1 MQAPHIPVLFSQTI
15 AAFSQLE
22 DGYVIDCTLG
32 YGGHSEGILTANP
45 YLKLIACDRDAEAI
59 EFSRER
65 LSKFKDRIEIHKAKF
80 SEILEIL
87 PEQKLRA
94 VRGILADIGVSS
106 LQLDK
111 NCRGFST
118 KSDALDMRMDAGAAL
133 DAAYVVNS
141 YSQADLARIFH
152 EYGEL
157 TNANAI
163 ASRIANARAN
173 APLTSAKALANLIG
187 TKSIKG
193 RSISTATL
201 AFQAIRIEVNDELG
215 ELRRLLTLI
224 EQKSRDSILTN
235 ATVAIISF
243 HSLEDR
249 IVKERFRAWERDCVC
264 PSEFMRCEC
273 GGGHSLGK
281 ILTKSP
287 IIADAQEL
295 AQNSRA
301 ASAKLR
307 IFRLK

>member
-1 MQAPHIPVLFSQTI
+1 M
-15 AAFSQLE
+15 
-22 DGYVIDCTLG
+22 
-32 YGGHSEGILTANP
+32 TANP
-45 YLKLIACDRDAEAI
+45 RLKLIACDRDAEAI

-94 VRGILADIGVSS
+94 VHGILADIGVSS
-106 LQLDK
+106 LHLDK
-111 NCRGFST
+111 NSRGFST
-118 KSDALDMRMDAGAAL
+118 KSDALDMRMDESATL
-133 DAAYVVNS
+133 DAAYVVNR
-141 YSQADLARIFH
+141 YSQADLARIFK

-163 ASRIANARAN
+163 AAKIATARTNAL
-173 APLTSAKALANLIG
+173 LTSAKALANLIG

-201 AFQAIRIEVNDELG
+201 AFQAIRIEVNNELG
-215 ELRRLLTLI
+215 ELKSLLTLI

-235 ATVAIISF
+235 ANVAIISF

-249 IVKERFRAWERDCVC
+249 IVKEQFRAWERDCVC

-287 IIADAQEL
+287 ITADAQEL

-307 IFRLK
+307 IFWLK

>member
-1 MQAPHIPVLFSQTI
+1 MQVPHIPVLFSQTI
-15 AAFSQLE
+15 AAFAGLE
-22 DGYVIDCTLG
+22 DGYVLDWTLG

-45 YLKLIACDRDAEAI
+45 RLKLIACDRDAEAI

-65 LSKFKDRIEIHKAKF
+65 LSKFNDRVEIHKAKF
-80 SEILEIL
+80 SEILKIL

-106 LQLDK
+106 LQLNK

-133 DAAYVVNS
+133 DAAYVVNR
-141 YSQADLARIFH
+141 YSQAELARIFR
-152 EYGEL
+152 EYAEL

-163 ASRIANARAN
+163 ASKIAAARAN

-187 TKSIKG
+187 TKPAKG
-193 RSISTATL
+193 RSISLAAL
-201 AFQAIRIEVNDELG
+201 AFQAIRIEVNNELG
-215 ELRRLLTLI
+215 ELKGLLDLI
-224 EQKSRDSILTN
+224 EQKSRDLILTN
-235 ATVAIISF
+235 ANVAIISF

-249 IVKERFRAWERDCVC
+249 IVKTRFKQWERSCIC
-264 PSEFMRCEC
+264 PSGVMRCEC
-273 GGGHSLGK
+273 GGDHSLGK

-287 IIADAQEL
+287 LTADAQEL

>member
-15 AAFSQLE
+15 AAFAGLE
-22 DGYVIDCTLG
+22 DGYVLDCTLG

-45 YLKLIACDRDAEAI
+45 RLKLIACDRDTEAI

-65 LSKFKDRIEIHKAKF
+65 LSKFKDRVEIHKAKF
-80 SEILEIL
+80 SEILKIL
-87 PEQKLRA
+87 PEQKLRS

-111 NCRGFST
+111 NSRGFST
-118 KSDALDMRMDAGAAL
+118 KSDVLDMRMDAGAAL
-133 DAAYVVNS
+133 DAVYVVNR
-141 YSQADLARIFH
+141 YSQAELARIFR
-152 EYGEL
+152 EYAEL

-163 ASRIANARAN
+163 ASKIATARAN

-187 TKSIKG
+187 TKPVKG
-193 RSISTATL
+193 RSISLAAL
-201 AFQAIRIEVNDELG
+201 AFQAVRIEVNNELG
-215 ELRRLLTLI
+215 ELKSLLDLI
-224 EQKSRDSILTN
+224 EQKSRDLILTN
-235 ATVAIISF
+235 ANVAIISF

-249 IVKERFRAWERDCVC
+249 IVKMRFKQWERGCIC
-264 PSEFMRCEC
+264 PSGVMRCEC
-273 GGGHSLGK
+273 GGDHSLGK

-287 IIADAQEL
+287 LTADAQEL

-307 IFRLK
+307 IFRLR

>member
-1 MQAPHIPVLFSQTI
+1 MQAPHIPVLFSQMIT
-15 AAFSQLE
+15 AFSQIE

-45 YLKLIACDRDAEAI
+45 HLKLIACDRDAEAV

-65 LSKFKDRIEIHKAKF
+65 LSKFKDRVEIYKAKF
-80 SEILEIL
+80 SEILKIL

-94 VRGILADIGVSS
+94 VRGILADIGISS

-111 NCRGFST
+111 NSRGFST
-118 KSDALDMRMDAGAAL
+118 KSDALDMRMDVGAAL
-133 DAAYVVNS
+133 DAAYVVNH
-141 YSQADLARIFH
+141 YSQAELARIFR
-152 EYGEL
+152 EYAEL

-163 ASRIANARAN
+163 ASKIAAARAN

-187 TKSIKG
+187 TKPAKG

-215 ELRRLLTLI
+215 ELKRLLTLI

-249 IVKERFRAWERDCVC
+249 IVKERFRAWERDCIC

-287 IIADAQEL
+287 ITADAQEL

>member
-15 AAFSQLE
+15 AAFAGLE
-22 DGYVIDCTLG
+22 DGYVLDCTLG

-45 YLKLIACDRDAEAI
+45 RLKLIACDRDAEAI

-80 SEILEIL
+80 SEILKIL

-111 NCRGFST
+111 NSRGFST

-133 DAAYVVNS
+133 DAAYVVNR
-141 YSQADLARIFH
+141 YSQAELARIFR
-152 EYGEL
+152 EYAEL

-163 ASRIANARAN
+163 ASKIAAARAN

-187 TKSIKG
+187 TKPAKG
-193 RSISTATL
+193 RSISLAAL
-201 AFQAIRIEVNDELG
+201 AFQAIRIEVNNELG
-215 ELRRLLTLI
+215 ELKGLLDLI
-224 EQKSRDSILTN
+224 EQKSRDLILTN
-235 ATVAIISF
+235 ANVAIISF

-249 IVKERFRAWERDCVC
+249 IVKTRFKQWERSCIC
-264 PSEFMRCEC
+264 PSGVMRCEC
-273 GGGHSLGK
+273 GGDHSLGK

-287 IIADAQEL
+287 LTADAQEL

-307 IFRLK
+307 IFRLR

>member
-15 AAFSQLE
+15 AAFARLE
-22 DGYVIDCTLG
+22 DGYVLDCTLG

-45 YLKLIACDRDAEAI
+45 RLKLISCDRDAEAI

-65 LSKFKDRIEIHKAKF
+65 LNKFKDRVEIHKAKF
-80 SEILEIL
+80 SEILKIL

-111 NCRGFST
+111 NSRGFST

-133 DAAYVVNS
+133 DAAYVVNR
-141 YSQADLARIFH
+141 YSQAELARIFR
-152 EYGEL
+152 EYAEL

-163 ASRIANARAN
+163 ASKIAAARAN

-187 TKSIKG
+187 TKPVKG
-193 RSISTATL
+193 RSISLAAL
-201 AFQAIRIEVNDELG
+201 AFQAIRIEVNNELG
-215 ELRRLLTLI
+215 ELKSLLDLI
-224 EQKSRDSILTN
+224 EQKSRDLILTN
-235 ATVAIISF
+235 ANVAIISF

-249 IVKERFRAWERDCVC
+249 IVKMRFKQWERSCIC
-264 PSEFMRCEC
+264 PSGVMRCEC
-273 GGGHSLGK
+273 GGDHSLGK

-287 IIADAQEL
+287 LTADAQEL

-307 IFRLK
+307 IFRLR

>member
-1 MQAPHIPVLFSQTI
+1 MQVPHIPVLFSQTI

-22 DGYVIDCTLG
+22 SGYVLDCTLG
-32 YGGHSEGILTANP
+32 YGGHSEGILSANP
-45 YLKLIACDRDAEAI
+45 RLKLIACDRDAEAI

-65 LSKFKDRIEIHKAKF
+65 LNKFKDRVEIHKAKF
-80 SEILEIL
+80 SEILKIL

-111 NCRGFST
+111 NSRGFST

-133 DAAYVVNS
+133 DAAYVVNR
-141 YSQADLARIFH
+141 YSQAELARIFR
-152 EYGEL
+152 EYAEL

-163 ASRIANARAN
+163 ASKIATARAN

-187 TKSIKG
+187 TKPVKG
-193 RSISTATL
+193 RSISLAAL
-201 AFQAIRIEVNDELG
+201 AFQAIRIEVNNELG
-215 ELRRLLTLI
+215 ELKGLLDLI
-224 EQKSRDSILTN
+224 EQKSRDLILTN
-235 ATVAIISF
+235 ANVAIISF

-249 IVKERFRAWERDCVC
+249 IVKTRFKQWERSCIC
-264 PSEFMRCEC
+264 PSGVMRCEC
-273 GGGHSLGK
+273 GGDHSLGK

-287 IIADAQEL
+287 LTADAQEL